1 MLSSTRMH
9 RILKI
14 TAIAGFS
21 LNVLAM
27 VLLFLYGIV
36 SDGVESWLP
45 FWIVFSIGIPISGV
59 LYETIKLR
67 EYLRDILGVL
77 SKQT

>member
-14 TAIAGFS
+14 VAIAGLT
-21 LNVLAM
+21 LNVVAM
-27 VLLFLYGIV
+27 VWLFFYGIV
-36 SDGVESWLP
+36 NEGVESWLP
-45 FWIVFSIGIPISGV
+45 FWIVFSIGIPINGV
-59 LYETIKLR
+59 LYEAIKMR
-67 EYLRDILGVL
+67 EYLRDILGAL